1 MKYWRRWNNPA
12 RPFIVKVPPADR
24 TGMIVRSTYV
34 AQAMQI
40 YLFGS
45 EVSQLPKIISLLIF
59 AGNLPVNRCGTGAFR
74 PDIASK
80 SPQIAKFPVYFP
92 DSRELRAETGSY
104 LTAHTTTQSSQT
116 AHFRYDAR

>member
-1 MKYWRRWNNPA
+1 MKYWRGWNNQA

-24 TGMIVRSTYV
+24 AGMIVRSTYV

-40 YLFGS
+40 SLFGS

-59 AGNLPVNRCGTGAFR
+59 AGNLPGNHCGTGAFR
-74 PDIASK
+74 PDVGSK
-80 SPQIAKFPVYFP
+80 NPQIAEFPVYFP

-104 LTAHTTTQSSQT
+104 LTAHTTKLFKQL
-116 AHFRYDAR
+116 AI